1 MRAVFNSSPL
11 ITLAKL
17 GYIDVAVSLF
27 DEAIIPRG
35 VLEEITAKEDDVSSS
50 VLRLIEEKRIEL
62 HEVSSTPVYPG
73 LHRGE
78 LEAIALAKETDSIV
92 VLDDLKARKAA
103 RLEGIRVIGTL
114 GILKILLDGG
124 LIEEKP
130 DELLSKLNRI
140 GFRIRPELFYEVM
153 GGELS

>member
-1 MRAVFNSSPL
+1 VRAVFNSSPL

-27 DEAIIPRG
+27 D
-35 VLEEITAKEDDVSSS
+35 
-50 VLRLIEEKRIEL
+50 
-62 HEVSSTPVYPG
+62 
-73 LHRGE
+73 
-78 LEAIALAKETDSIV
+78 EAIALAKETDSIV

-130 DELLSKLNRI
+130 DELLSKLNNI

>member
-17 GYIDVAVSLF
+17 GYLDVAVSLF
-27 DEAIIPRG
+27 EEAIIPRG
-35 VLEEITAKEDDVSSS
+35 VLEEITAKEDDVNSS
-50 VLRLIEEKRIEL
+50 VLRLIEEKRIEVN
-62 HEVSSTPVYPG
+62 EVSSTPVYPG

-153 GGELS
+153 GDDL